1 MKMNDSELTKNEK
14 DFLRQYQRLSTSIPS
29 LTKRLAIEI
38 VPPIVFVA
46 VWFYTK
52 STTYLVVLILMLVA
66 YNVQRVLRQYKNIV
80 KLNSISMKII
90 GEATDETKT

>member
-1 MKMNDSELTKNEK
+1 MKMNDTELTKKEE
-14 DFLRQYQRLSTSIPS
+14 DFLRQYQGLSTSIPS
-29 LTKRLAIEI
+29 LTRRLAIEI
-38 VPPIVFVA
+38 IPPIVFVA

-52 STTYLVVLILMLVA
+52 STIYLVVLILILVT
-66 YNVQRVLRQYKNIV
+66 YNVQRILRQYKNIV